1 MGRDVGSLVGRLVEG
16 GEICGRMG
24 LEVGDT
30 VSAGSSVFCSTS
42 GAIGLAT
49 GESGGLNVGDSVGDS
64 PLLCVLALGV

>member
-1 MGRDVGSLVGRLVEG
+1 MWVYWSGDWWRVVKFVV
-16 GEICGRMG
+16 RMG

-30 VSAGSSVFCSTS
+30 VSAGSSVFCSIS

-49 GESGGLNVGDSVGDS
+49 GESGGLNDGESVGDS